1 MRSDHDFLL
10 RQRETIEVLRKALN
24 QIESEDATSVTFA
37 CENGTHRSVGSVDC
51 ACSLA
56 MFFYVIFL

>member
-1 MRSDHDFLL
+1 MRSDHEVLV
-10 RQRETIEVLRKALN
+10 RQSETIEVLRIALN

-37 CENGTHRSVGSVDC
+37 CENGTNMSVDC

-56 MFFYVIFL
+56 S

>member
-1 MRSDHDFLL
+1 MRSDHEVLV
-10 RQRETIEVLRKALN
+10 RQSETIEVLRIALN

-37 CENGTHRSVGSVDC
+37 CENGTHRSVDC